1 MKIAIRLSSSYLS
14 HQKECSNFLV
24 LSVKRCV
31 AYEIDCSTAP
41 PEFLAHLVCS
51 AIIIAVNSGMTFVF
65 NHAFFI
71 MFQVVKQLNCTFSE
85 EDKEHNNDRAI
96 SKCLKEADLQKL
108 LRVKVRA
115 DLVDPILP
123 PF

>member
-1 MKIAIRLSSSYLS
+1 
-14 HQKECSNFLV
+14 
-24 LSVKRCV
+24 
-31 AYEIDCSTAP
+31 
-41 PEFLAHLVCS
+41 
-51 AIIIAVNSGMTFVF
+51 MTFDLGTRF
-65 NHAFFI
+65 YCFKF

-115 DLVDPILP
+115 AAVDPYDPILP